1 MTVRSVV
8 GVLFVVMVL
17 AVSAIELST
26 WLLGRAMSA
35 IVPAASVSEVNA
47 EMPQAPEID
56 APEPVAAPALTW

>member
-47 EMPQAPEID
+47 EID
-56 APEPVAAPALTW
+56 TPEPVAAPKLTW